1 MLLKQLI
8 DNANP
13 LAYWT
18 GESYTVGNVFDEYSN
33 YTLINTNAT
42 LGVAGGASTSLSSRA
57 INING
62 GYLRISDATFLNSK
76 LVSRDV
82 SIGFGFR
89 VYNRTKDNPV
99 TGFKP
104 IISKWNP
111 EQSFVIGFENGII
124 VAKVQTAGGLVELE
138 FDYPDIIY
146 NDRWNYVQFMIESG
160 KFTLWVNGCP
170 VSVTNSDAIIT
181 TSTSFFQIGGD
192 STEIMDKDVYV
203 ADISI
208 TDAMNEG
215 FQRMLYSSPRTA
227 HECVLNL
234 NPTHYYNL
242 LDAVTPDSPHV
253 NLGSAGGYGYLTYT
267 GTAPS
272 KIKANI
278 YTDEDTINMPEGC
291 KLSID
296 TMPTPN
302 LTSGF
307 SMLVRGEP
315 SSSGMTA
322 NNDPQHEHRIFDF
335 RNNLSDNNGRFF
347 VSYNLRS
354 SDRFW
359 GWVGYD
365 ATGTEITTTP
375 TYSGVANPHFSYGT
389 KLFTFESGDY
399 RFDNTTYSEI
409 NDVNVHTD
417 TVGYS
422 LPLTVNHV
430 DLWSNLAVNNVSLS
444 YIALFDYTL
453 PEECSM
459 VIDPPKFKMIADYFL
474 TKYPSELVWLLYGI
488 GGSFTFDVNSGAG
501 FDDPLNTTSGYSYVS
516 GLYDPGHNRQNDFPR
531 TISLPN
537 TSAYIGGAVNDDNID
552 FNDPNGM
559 TIYAFVWNRN
569 SDTRYRWIYN
579 TSDID
584 LEIWMNSRE
593 GVYSEGDVEV
603 MYDKDVSDSHI
614 STTTR
619 NFIDNGFH
627 LFAVTR
633 DGLNLSIWADGEVV
647 ASKILATTPSYDV
660 SNTTLRMHGGPLYV
674 NDWGAFMTP
683 FDATEMALLTYGFQ
697 DYISGQCTLNG
708 VELPSVLLATDS
720 HTGRV
725 MKTEATDND
734 GEFKFFLPKS
744 LDGETVTVLALAQ
757 DDNATNNVVA
767 HGPYNL
773 QTDYRKYSY
782 ELTTE
787 DYDDMVLDM
796 EPYAYYKMDE
806 TAGTTIADSSGNG
819 RDGTANGGITLNQS
833 GPSSSM
839 KSIEFDGANGYIDL
853 ADGYDDLSNGFTFEL
868 WGRFS
873 AFNSNSRIMDFSTT
887 LGNGNYEILIANV
900 GNTNALAIYIN
911 DSGGSPLYYL
921 NESSIFNLDSW
932 NHLTMRFSPDNEL
945 SFWVNGTKVGEIS
958 DSNPIPNTLRDVL
971 FLGRSGWGLSDG
983 YFEGFMSNVATY
995 DSALSDEEIERHSAR
1010 GFDIP
1015 VLTFKS
1021 LISRDNPFA
1030 YWTFDR
1036 LDQLT
1041 NQTDEFVTL
1050 TENGSSVIVKNALG
1064 LNTGVVGN
1072 NYLTTDDVSIDDNGD
1087 GWTVEFSMK
1096 TADTQVL
1103 AILLAEWDTGG
1114 GNVGTFKVQM
1124 NNSNLLS
1131 VHLNDDATQMVS
1143 TTLYNDDTWHHV
1155 VISNDGNG
1163 TTSLYVDGAVEDTI
1177 STAITYGTNDF
1188 SIGNSAD
1195 GDASTATEA
1204 ATYLD
1209 DVAIYKYGLNATR
1222 ITEHYNQFVKKK
1234 VYQ

>member
-18 GESYTVGNVFDEYSN
+18 GERYAVGNVFDEYSN
-33 YTLINTNAT
+33 HTLINTNAT

-111 EQSFVIGFENGII
+111 EQSFMIGFENGII
-124 VAKVQTAGGLVELE
+124 VAKVQTTGGVVGLE

-146 NDRWNYVQFMIESG
+146 NDRWNYVQFMIESD

-170 VSVTNSDAIIT
+170 VSVTNGDAIVT
-181 TSTSFFQIGGD
+181 TSASFFQIGGD

-203 ADISI
+203 ADVSI

-215 FQRMLYSSPRTA
+215 FQRMLYSSPRTTR
-227 HECVLNL
+227 ECVLNL

-267 GTAPS
+267 GAAPT

-302 LTSGF
+302 LISGF

-315 SSSGMTA
+315 STSGMDS
-322 NNDPQHEHRIFDF
+322 NNNPLHQHRIFDF

-347 VSYNLRS
+347 LSYNYYSPGTRE
-354 SDRFW
+354 FW

-365 ATGTEITTTP
+365 AAGSEITNTP
-375 TYSGVANPHFSYGT
+375 ASSNVAEPHFSYGT
-389 KLFTFESGDY
+389 KLFTFKSGDY
-399 RFDNTTYSEI
+399 RFDNTTYSQI

-417 TVGYS
+417 TIGYS
-422 LPLTVNHV
+422 LPLAVNHV
-430 DLWSNLAVNNVSLS
+430 DLWANIAVDNVSLS

-453 PEECSM
+453 PEGCSM

-488 GGSFTFDVNSGAG
+488 GGPFASDDGQSAG
-501 FDDPLNTTSGYSYVS
+501 NTPLHTTSGYSYVS

-537 TSAYIGGAVNDDNID
+537 TSAYIGGQTRSNNIN

-579 TSDID
+579 TSGID
-584 LEIWMNSRE
+584 FEIWMNSRD

-603 MYDKDVSDSHI
+603 MYDKDVSNSHL

-647 ASKILATTPSYDV
+647 ASRILATTPPYHMV
-660 SNTTLRMHGGPLYV
+660 NTTLRMHGGPLYV
-674 NDWGAFMTP
+674 NDWGAFTTP

-734 GEFKFFLPKS
+734 GNFKFFLPKS
-744 LDGETVTVLALAQ
+744 LDGETVTILALAQ

-782 ELTTE
+782 ELTAQ
-787 DYDDMVLDM
+787 DYDDMVLDF

-806 TAGTTIADSSGNG
+806 TSGTTIVDSSGNG
-819 RDGTANGGITLNQS
+819 RDGTAVGGVTLNQS
-833 GPSSSM
+833 GPASFM
-839 KSIEFDGANGYIDL
+839 KAIAFDGSDDHIDL
-853 ADGYDDLSNGFTFEL
+853 PDGYSDLSNGFTLEGWVKYDSFSQNWSRVFEAAT
-868 WGRFS
+868 G
-873 AFNSNSRIMDFSTT
+873 AA
-887 LGNGNYEILIANV
+887 GAN
-900 GNTNALAIYIN
+900 
-911 DSGGSPLYYL
+911 
-921 NESSIFNLDSW
+921 SIFFAHGATGSHM
-932 NHLTMRFSPDNEL
+932 HLIVRDGSSDIGAVNYNNGWVINTWQHVVCRISPDGAYSL
-945 SFWVNGTKVGEIS
+945 WINGAKVAEATS
-958 DSNPIPNTLRDVL
+958 QNLPNVITRTLNY
-971 FLGRSGWGLSDG
+971 FGRSTHSFDG
-983 YFEGFMSNVATY
+983 YFLGSMSNMATY
-995 DSALSDEEIERHSAR
+995 DYPLPDEEIERHSAR
-1010 GFDIP
+1010 GFEIP
-1015 VLTFKS
+1015 VQTMKS
-1021 LISRDNPFA
+1021 LIIHDNPFA

-1036 LDQLT
+1036 LDQFV
-1041 NQTDEFVTL
+1041 NQTDEPVVL
-1050 TENGSSVIVKNALG
+1050 TQNGSFTIVKNALG
-1064 LNTGVVGN
+1064 INTGVVGN
-1072 NYLTTDDVSIDDNGD
+1072 NYLTTDDVAIDDNGD
-1087 GWTVEFSMK
+1087 GWTIEFSFK
-1096 TADTQVL
+1096 TGSTQVL
-1103 AILLAEWDTGG
+1103 AILLAEWDTSG
-1114 GNVGTFKVQM
+1114 GNVGTFKVQL

-1143 TTLYNDDTWHHV
+1143 TTTYNDDVWHHV

-1163 TTSLYVDGAVEDTI
+1163 TTSLYFDGTVEDTI
-1177 STAITYGTNDF
+1177 STSITYGTNDF